1 MKKLIIIAFPLLFLA
16 ACTKDVIP
24 ELDGGE
30 REMELIENES
40 FSLYDLE
47 GVESYWEIDTQWLRI
62 DMTLEILVDGTL
74 WIDSIPI
81 ARNDATMLS
90 NLRFPSVWGFGYQK
104 LELDVTSDSTL
115 IIYNVKSR
123 DYYAMKTIQL
133 DVDHIVLE
141 GGGNDENYYRKLS
154 LKRIY

>member
-24 ELDGGE
+24 ELDEGE
-30 REMELIENES
+30 REMELIADEP

-62 DMTLEILVDGTL
+62 DSTLEILVDGTL
-74 WIDSIPI
+74 LVDSIPI
-81 ARNDATMLS
+81 DRNGTLYAK
-90 NLRFPSVWGFGYQK
+90 LRFASWGFGSQRQ
-104 LELDVTSDSTL
+104 EISINSDSTMV
-115 IIYNVKSR
+115 IYSGMVNF
-123 DYYAMKTIQL
+123 AMKAIQL